1 MRIDVVPPERLLH
14 HEQIEFVKSLQMLR
28 ILERVGGICVDG
40 ESNLGERL
48 ADGANEFQVLARF
61 DFQFDALIARGD
73 LHGDFF
79 TKHVGTCLQSDR
91 NTTRDFISGA
101 AKKFCEGN
109 FLLLRFNVPKS
120 IFQSG
125 ARHFMP
131 ADLAE
136 RRRHV

>member
-1 MRIDVVPPERLLH
+1 MRKD
-14 HEQIEFVKSLQMLR
+14 KSLQMLR
-28 ILERVGGICVDG
+28 ILQRVGGISVDG

-48 ADGANEFQVLARF
+48 ADGANEIQVFARF
-61 DFQFDALIARGD
+61 DFQFDTLIARGD
-73 LHGDFF
+73 RYGHFF

-91 NTTRDFISGA
+91 NTTRDFVSGT
-101 AKKFCEGN
+101 AKQLCERN

-136 RRRHV
+136 RLTHL